1 MLFLEQHRVG
11 GGQGQ
16 GRYGGV
22 QPLSGKQDCS
32 PNEPQV
38 DVIFLQVIQALGSRG
53 VKGSAMVMAED
64 KDTGLLLRIHSLK
77 VVRAYDEHGNEF
89 STLKGMKILWTIE
102 SGGNA
107 KGTDILRIMTL
118 KDSPYNTEPIL

>member
-11 GGQGQ
+11 AGQGQ

-38 DVIFLQVIQALGSRG
+38 DLIFLQVIQALGSRG
-53 VKGSAMVMAED
+53 VKGSAMVMDED
-64 KDTGLLLRIHSLK
+64 KDTGSLLRIHSLK